1 MRAGQYFR
9 PQIQIWK
16 ALGSR
21 SFWSSGHS
29 YWRVVDK
36 NVVVYVINSY
46 LVRLDTPYPDPR
58 SLVGFWSLSCAFW
71 QKLFNTKVGE
81 HPQLSG
87 NGSPVWTPNPNL
99 EGPGPMSFWSCGPHH
114 RERVCTFTKLL
125 FGGEWA
131 LLKTTGPMQFFEFY
145 QRWVL
150 QFGNLALALRSCLH
164 STGEI
169 FAKGWLKKGYCFYA
183 IVMDCFS
190 WVTFDLLQILF
201 RLEPRGPNLS
211 IIP

>member
-1 MRAGQYFR
+1 MVWRRVDPVRGA
-9 PQIQIWK
+9 
-16 ALGSR
+16 
-21 SFWSSGHS
+21 SGASGVHFG
-29 YWRVVDK
+29 K
-36 NVVVYVINSY
+36 NFIK
-46 LVRLDTPYPDPR
+46 
-58 SLVGFWSLSCAFW
+58 
-71 QKLFNTKVGE
+71 QKLQGRLWFSEGRSIF
-81 HPQLSG
+81 Q
-87 NGSPVWTPNPNL
+87 TPNSNP

-125 FGGEWA
+125 FGGDWA
-131 LLKTTGPMQFFEFY
+131 LLKTKGPMQFFEFY